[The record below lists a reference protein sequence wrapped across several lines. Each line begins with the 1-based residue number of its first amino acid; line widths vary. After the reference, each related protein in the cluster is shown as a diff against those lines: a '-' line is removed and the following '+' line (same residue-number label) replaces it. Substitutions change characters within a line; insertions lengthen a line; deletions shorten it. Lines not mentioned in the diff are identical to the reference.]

1 VILEEK
7 VLNFIAM
14 IFEMHSTDA
23 WYSMSIEELLYPGSP
38 YKADELEK
46 VSDILDVWFD
56 SGSTWNAVLKS
67 RNYDAGT
74 YPADLYIEGSDQ
86 HRGWFQSSLFLSTAV
101 EHIAP
106 YKALLTHGFTV
117 DEKGEKMSKSKG
129 NVVAPDTVLKEY
141 GSEILRLWV
150 AMSDYQGD
158 LKISGNILKQ
168 TAEQYRKLRN
178 TFRIMLANIDGLET
192 ILPYSEMGEIDRWIV
207 AKAKEVFDETDRLFS
222 EYNFVHGMS
231 ALNYFIVNEL
241 SGVYI
246 DISKDRMY
254 CDGADSI
261 TRRSSQSAMAI
272 IARSM
277 LGLIAP
283 ILTYTADEIFENAP
297 AIIKGS
303 ASDIFD
309 VTYQSID
316 PVESTWNDEYMKAVR
331 VGLNEIVDGLKKEK
345 VIKNTLE
352 LVVSTTSPQAKTLKK
367 EDAEEYLVI
376 SKWCAYS
383 LNNIL
388 GEFELDGEKYS
399 IALATKA
406 KCPRCWKYHSV
417 DEESVCPRC
426 ASVVG

>member
-1 VILEEK
+1 
-7 VLNFIAM
+7 
-14 IFEMHSTDA
+14 S
-23 WYSMSIEELLYPGSP
+23 ELLYPGCP
-38 YKADELEK
+38 YKADDLEK
-46 VSDILDVWFD
+46 VTDILDVWFD

-129 NVVAPDTVLKEY
+129 NVVAPDSVLKEY

-178 TFRIMLANIDGLET
+178 TFRIMLANLDGLDV
-192 ILPYSEMGEIDRWIV
+192 IVPYSEMGEIDKWIV
-207 AKAKEVFDETDRLFS
+207 SRAKEVFDETHRLFG
-222 EYNFVHGMS
+222 EYNFVQGMS
-231 ALNYFIVNEL
+231 GLNYFIVNEL
-241 SGVYI
+241 SGIYI
-246 DISKDRMY
+246 DITKDRMY
-254 CDGADSI
+254 CDAAISS
-261 TRRSSQSAMAI
+261 TRRSTQSAMAI
-272 IARSM
+272 IGRSM

-297 AIIKGS
+297 AVIKGT
-303 ASDIFD
+303 AGDIFD
-309 VTYQSID
+309 ITYTPIEA
-316 PVESTWNDEYMKAVR
+316 VESSWDEVNMKLIR
-331 VGLNEIVDGLKKEK
+331 EKFNEIVDSLKKEK

-352 LVVSTTSPQAKTLKK
+352 LVISTKSSLVKAMKK
-367 EDAEEYLVI
+367 VDIEEFLVI
-376 SKWCAYS
+376 SKWCS
-383 LNNIL
+383 CELSDIL
-388 GEFELDGEKYS
+388 GTFDIEGETFNV
-399 IALATKA
+399 AKA
-406 KCPRCWKYHSV
+406 SKSKCPRCWKYHSEN
-417 DEESVCPRC
+417 EEMVCPRC
-426 ASVVG
+426 TSVVSGWMVTE